1 MGPPADRPIGLTL
14 ARTAKVVSR
23 AFDER
28 LAAAGGSQPVWLVL
42 LALRTGSGGTQTTL
56 AEAVGIRGATLTHHL
71 DAMEGDGLVAR
82 HRDPANRRV
91 QIVELTP
98 AGEAMFDRLREA
110 AIVHDRRLREGLDA
124 DDVTRLTALL
134 ARMHAN
140 VTGDA
145 GRATPTATDGGRV
158 GS

>member
-1 MGPPADRPIGLTL
+1 MGPPAVRPIGLAL

-28 LAAAGGSQPVWLVL
+28 LFAAGGSQPVWLVL

-71 DAMEGDGLVAR
+71 DAMEGDGLVTR
-82 HRDPANRRV
+82 RRDPSNRRI

-98 AGEAMFDRLREA
+98 TGEAMFDRLREA
-110 AIVHDRRLREGLDA
+110 AGAHDEQLRRGLDA
-124 DDVTRLTALL
+124 DDIARLTDLL
-134 ARMHAN
+134 ARMRAN
-140 VTGDA
+140 VTDEKA
-145 GRATPTATDGGRV
+145 VPPV
-158 GS
+158 S

>member
-1 MGPPADRPIGLTL
+1 MGPPAGRPIGLTL

-71 DAMEGDGLVAR
+71 DGMEGDGLVAR

-110 AIVHDRRLREGLDA
+110 AVAHDRRLRRGLDT
-124 DDVTRLTALL
+124 DDVARLTELL

-140 VTGDA
+140 VTDES
-145 GRATPTATDGGRV
+145 GRATPSAADDGRV
-158 GS
+158 GP